1 MNLTHEDFRMKHLV
15 WLGLL
20 LVTGLGA
27 CDKDTTTAAKKTAT
41 PEGWQMVWSDEF
53 TTNGLPSAERW
64 GYQTGGSGWGN
75 DEKQYYYAERPENCR
90 VENGM
95 LIIEAR
101 KDGFEGHT
109 YTSARLVSQGK
120 GDWTYGRFEIRAKLP
135 AGRGTWP
142 AIWMMPTESTYGN
155 GSWPDNG
162 EIDIMEHVGYNM
174 GTVHASIHSKMYYH
188 KINTQKTATTYVHDV
203 ASKFHRYILEWE
215 PNEIRAYVDTT
226 LYFTTPNEGKGWE
239 YWPFDKDFYLIL
251 NIAVGGSWGGAQG
264 IDDTI
269 FPQQMV
275 IDYVRVY
282 QKAE

>member
-1 MNLTHEDFRMKHLV
+1 MKSFRLI
-15 WLGLL
+15 GLL
-20 LVTGLGA
+20 LVFGLGA
-27 CDKDTTTAAKKTAT
+27 CDKDSVSADKKPVDK
-41 PEGWQMVWSDEF
+41 PEGWQLVWSDDF
-53 TTNGLPSAERW
+53 TTNGLPSTARW

-75 DEKQYYYAERPENCR
+75 DEKQYYYADRPENCR

-101 KDGFEGHT
+101 KDNFEGHT

-142 AIWMMPTESTYGN
+142 AIWMMPTVSTYGS
-155 GSWPDNG
+155 GGWPDNG
-162 EIDIMEHVGYNM
+162 EIDIMEHVGYDM
-174 GTVHASIHSKMYYH
+174 GTIHASIHSLKYNH
-188 KINTQKTATTYVHDV
+188 KINTQKTATLPVRDV
-203 ASKFHRYILEWE
+203 AAKFHTYILEWDE
-215 PNEIRAYVDTT
+215 SQIKAWVDTT
-226 LYFTTPNEGKGWE
+226 LYFTAANEGKGWE
-239 YWPFDKDFYLIL
+239 YWPFDKSFYLIL

-275 IDYVRVY
+275 VDYVRVY
-282 QKAE
+282 QKPQ

>member
-1 MNLTHEDFRMKHLV
+1 MKRYR
-15 WLGLL
+15 WLSFLF
-20 LVTGLGA
+20 VITLGA
-27 CDKDTTTAAKKTAT
+27 CDKDSVSADNKPPEK
-41 PEGWQMVWSDEF
+41 PEGWQLVWSDEF
-53 TTNGLPSAERW
+53 SVNGLPDPLKW

-75 DEKQYYYAERPENCR
+75 DEKQYYYADRAENAR

-101 KDGFEGHT
+101 RDNFEGHT
-109 YTSARLVSQGK
+109 YTSARMVTRGK

-142 AIWMMPTESTYGN
+142 TIWMMPTESTYGS
-155 GSWPDNG
+155 GGWPDNG

-188 KINTQKTATTYVHDV
+188 KIGTQKTATTRVNDV
-203 ASKFHRYILEWE
+203 SLKFHNYILEWDA
-215 PNEIRAYVDTT
+215 NEIRAWVDTT
-226 LYFTTPNEGKGWE
+226 RYFTTPNEGKGWE

-282 QKAE
+282 QKEQ